1 MKLQWILALGAGA
14 LLPAQSP
21 PKGNA
26 ASPESTKAAAPA
38 GVHASLADLQ
48 RDFQQKKL
56 AALEAYLKVHA
67 SAVDVAEAIVEAV
80 GLAQALERLDQVLLY
95 ADRYVK
101 EHASGPAVSQM
112 RIVRAAAMRDSGDAA
127 GAEKAL
133 RELIDNAGEDV
144 KLLVEAATTLGEMLV
159 DNGNKEKAVELMNTV
174 GASRPMVR
182 GLKEHMSGIADTYNL
197 IGTEPTA
204 IGRPDLAGVQIDLA
218 EYKGKVVLLD
228 FWATW
233 CGPCI
238 AELPHVQAAYEKY
251 HGKGFEIIGISL
263 DRDRA
268 ALEKFIADRKMTWR
282 QHWDEKNEVAG
293 AYGVRSIPSTWLIA
307 PDGKVAAVGLRGEQ
321 LGRRLA
327 RFYPEPKAAAPEQAG
342 K

>member
-1 MKLQWILALGAGA
+1 
-14 LLPAQSP
+14 
-21 PKGNA
+21 
-26 ASPESTKAAAPA
+26 
-38 GVHASLADLQ
+38 
-48 RDFQQKKL
+48 
-56 AALEAYLKVHA
+56 
-67 SAVDVAEAIVEAV
+67 
-80 GLAQALERLDQVLLY
+80 
-95 ADRYVK
+95 
-101 EHASGPAVSQM
+101 
-112 RIVRAAAMRDSGDAA
+112 
-127 GAEKAL
+127 
-133 RELIDNAGEDV
+133 
-144 KLLVEAATTLGEMLV
+144 
-159 DNGNKEKAVELMNTV
+159 
-174 GASRPMVR
+174 
-182 GLKEHMSGIADTYNL
+182 
-197 IGTEPTA
+197 
-204 IGRPDLAGVQIDLA
+204 VQIDLA